1 MIKKILFFGDNYSN
15 YTTAM
20 RFDSLHLMKSSSIFR
35 LSYELRKKGYKV
47 KQVHKCLHFDEKEL
61 DTIITNFAGDDEI
74 VSCISTSFIST
85 TVEPGSWGYW
95 GQETHSFLMKI
106 LPILKKYNIKILMG
120 GWIISENMFRNPQFI
135 EGYDIN
141 VIKKYVD
148 YFVTGNSI
156 DIIEKVCNSEYIKH
170 NNINGAKIANSSNIS
185 DFTDAAFTPL
195 PEDNI
200 FNGESLITEIG
211 AGCVFS
217 CQFCDYAALGKKK
230 YQFMRSYESLK
241 TEIVSNY
248 ENFGTRVY
256 TFSDNI
262 MNDYDEKLKYLIRIK
277 DETGIDLRWTGFI
290 RLDTIVKKEQ
300 AVLLKESGI
309 ASAYAGIE
317 SLKKEVGPYIGKVTD
332 KSRIIDCLEL
342 LRSVIGDNALL
353 DASFILGLPTE
364 TVDDCYKSFE
374 WINSTHGRELMDS
387 VSFSE
392 LILYHKN
399 KDKNT
404 INIARNDPFRD
415 YVGDYRHWTSPW
427 GNSDIFFKLST
438 EFNSK
443 KRNSPILGFS
453 TALIHN
459 TGVDIDDLVKISRK
473 KDLENENRLKKYLIR
488 KTPIIENTYKNFIL
502 QRE

>member
-1 MIKKILFFGDNYSN
+1 MIKKVIFFSDNNNGDGSDLLYMKADSN
-15 YTTAM
+15 LRNAY
-20 RFDSLHLMKSSSIFR
+20 I
-35 LSYELRKKGYKV
+35 LRKKGYKV
-47 KQVHKCLHFDEKEL
+47 KQVHNLTFFKDYEFEK
-61 DTIITNFAGDDEI
+61 IIDDFADGDDI
-74 VSCISTSFIST
+74 VSCVSTSFIRTISRIGF
-85 TVEPGSWGYW
+85 ERPQNFGFAWG
-95 GQETHSFLMKI
+95 GKTLAALI
-106 LPILKKYNIKILMG
+106 TLLPILKRKSVKTLFTGYH
-120 GWIISENMFRNPQFI
+120 ISEYMDTQSYRDAHTI
-135 EGYDIN
+135 DE
-141 VIKKYVD
+141 IKDYID
-148 YFVTGNSI
+148 YFIVGSST
-156 DIIEKVCNSEYIKH
+156 DIIEKICRGQSFDYENFD
-170 NNINGAKIANSSNIS
+170 GANLVKAGNFVDFS
-185 DFTDAAFTPL
+185 DCAATPL
-195 PEDNI
+195 PEDGI
-200 FNGESLITEIG
+200 MKGECLTTEI
-211 AGCVFS
+211 ASGCVFS
-217 CQFCDYAALGKKK
+217 CQFCNFKILGKKK
-230 YQFMRSYESLK
+230 HEYMRSYESLK
-241 TEIVSNY
+241 QEIVTNH
-248 ENFGTRVY
+248 ENFKTRFY

-262 MNDYDEKLKYLIRIK
+262 MNDNLDKLKYLVKIRE
-277 DETGIDLRWTGFI
+277 ETGIDLRWVGFI
-290 RLDTIVKKEQ
+290 RVDIIQDKKH
-300 AVLLKESGI
+300 AHLLADSGM
-309 ASAYAGIE
+309 ACGVAGIE